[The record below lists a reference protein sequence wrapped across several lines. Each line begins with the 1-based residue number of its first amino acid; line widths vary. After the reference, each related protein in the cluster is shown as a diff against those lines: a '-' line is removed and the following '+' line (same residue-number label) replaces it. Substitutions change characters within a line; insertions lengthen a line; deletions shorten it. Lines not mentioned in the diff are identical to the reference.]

1 MTFHPAVTEVSFH
14 FNVPDRMAYACRL
27 LRKAVRRGAKVVV
40 CAPGD
45 TLARLDKQLWVFEPL
60 DFVPHVYARPG
71 AAPAARLRDTPVW
84 LSEQARE
91 VPHREVLLN
100 LSPELVDGFESFTR
114 VIELVSHDGDDRQA
128 GRVRWKHYSDRG
140 YEIVRHDVAQEPQP

>member
-1 MTFHPAVTEVSFH
+1 VTEVSFH

-40 CAPGD
+40 SAPED
-45 TLARLDKQLWVFEPL
+45 VLARFDKQLWVFEPL
-60 DFVPHVYARPG
+60 DFVPHVYARAG
-71 AAPAARLRDTPVW
+71 HVPAERLRDTPVW
-84 LSEQARE
+84 LAEQVRA

-100 LSPELVDGFESFTR
+100 LGNELVDGFESFAR

-128 GRVRWKHYSDRG
+128 GRARWKHYSDRG
-140 YEIVRHDVAQEPQP
+140 YEIARHDVAREAKA